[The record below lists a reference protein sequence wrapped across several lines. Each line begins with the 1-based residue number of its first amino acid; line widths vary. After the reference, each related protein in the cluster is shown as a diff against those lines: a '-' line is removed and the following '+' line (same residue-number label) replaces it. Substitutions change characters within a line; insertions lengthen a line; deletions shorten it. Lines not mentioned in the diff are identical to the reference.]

1 MKRMFMRQGRSQQGQ
16 AELGE
21 RAGKPTVNYVR

>member
-1 MKRMFMRQGRSQQGQ
+1 MKRALMRQGRSQQGQ
-16 AELGE
+16 TELEE